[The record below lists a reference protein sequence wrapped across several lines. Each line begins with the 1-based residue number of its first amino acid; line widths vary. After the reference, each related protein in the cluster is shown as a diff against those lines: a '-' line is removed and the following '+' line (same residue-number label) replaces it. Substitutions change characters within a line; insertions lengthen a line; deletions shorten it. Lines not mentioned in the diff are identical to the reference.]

1 MTTPSQ
7 TVGPFFAIGL
17 DRLDAG
23 SGDVHI
29 AGTVFD
35 GAGDPVPDSMVEIWH
50 PEPPQFA
57 RALADAEGRF
67 EVSVEKPRAVAGH
80 APHFAVSVFA
90 RGLLKRV
97 VTRIYFPDEADANAA
112 DPVLALI
119 DDARERESLV
129 AIDEGDRLRFDVH
142 LHGESQTAFFEL

>member
-17 DRLDAG
+17 EPIPGHGEL
-23 SGDVHI
+23 HI
-29 AGTVFD
+29 AGTVLD
-35 GAGDPVPDSMVEIWH
+35 GAGDPVPDAVVEIWH
-50 PEPPQFA
+50 PDPPQFA
-57 RALADAEGRF
+57 RALVDMDGRFAFAVDKPSAAEGQ
-67 EVSVEKPRAVAGH
+67 

-112 DPVLALI
+112 DPALALV
-119 DDARERESLV
+119 ENPESLV
-129 AIDEGDRLRFDVH
+129 AVEESGFLRFDVH
-142 LHGESQTAFFEL
+142 LQGDRQTAFFEL

>member
-17 DRLDAG
+17 GWMRRG
-23 SGDVHI
+23 SGSLQI

-50 PEPPQFA
+50 PEPAQFA
-57 RALADAEGRF
+57 RCLSDDGGRFGFSVDKPRVAEGQ
-67 EVSVEKPRAVAGH
+67 
-80 APHFAVSVFA
+80 APHFAVSVFS

-97 VTRIYFPDEADANAA
+97 VTRIYFPDEAEANAA
-112 DPVLALI
+112 DPVLALV
-119 DDARERESLV
+119 DTPETLV
-129 AIDEGDRLRFDVH
+129 AADEGDGKLRFDVH
-142 LHGESQTAFFEL
+142 LQGDRQTAFFAI

>member
-17 DRLDAG
+17 DPIPGHGEL
-23 SGDVHI
+23 HI

-35 GAGDPVPDSMVEIWH
+35 GAGDPVPDSVVEIWH

-57 RALADAEGRF
+57 RALADEGGRF
-67 EVSVEKPRAVAGH
+67 AFAIDKPRARGGQ

-97 VTRIYFPDEADANAA
+97 VTRVYFPDEAEANAA
-112 DPVLALI
+112 DPVLALV
-119 DDARERESLV
+119 DNPESLV
-129 AIDEGDRLRFDVH
+129 AVAESGYLRFDVH
-142 LHGESQTAFFEL
+142 LQGDRQTAFFEL